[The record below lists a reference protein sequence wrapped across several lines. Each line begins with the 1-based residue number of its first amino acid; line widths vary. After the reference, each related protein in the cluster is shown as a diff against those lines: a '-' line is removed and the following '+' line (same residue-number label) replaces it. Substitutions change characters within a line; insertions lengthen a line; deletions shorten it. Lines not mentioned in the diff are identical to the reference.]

1 MLGIVRRKQEKDRGD
16 EGVYMEENR
25 RKKVTIKDIARE
37 AGISTAAVSLI
48 LNNKPCRILEEKKQL
63 VREVAKRENYVVNQ
77 AAKSL
82 ATRKSHMLALILPDI
97 ENTFFSS
104 LAKQI
109 ENRCRREGYSLIIAS
124 SDERREN
131 DEKLLRVLE
140 SRGVDGVFLILSIE
154 ALEQR
159 QKLLEELSLLSMPYV
174 MIDRTLPDAGCA
186 GVSFDHEQGGYLA
199 AKYLITQ
206 GHTKI
211 GCVYRDDKAGSGK
224 SRLVGYMRALSEH
237 GILVREE
244 YLKKG
249 DYRMESGY
257 HAAGGLL
264 ATDCTAAFICNDM
277 MTLGFLRR
285 LYEEGCQ
292 VPRDYSIVSYDD
304 SLKNY
309 LLGLELTTVV
319 QDIEM
324 LAGEACRL
332 LFGRLADGEDAP
344 KSIVLAPKLTVRGS
358 VRFCGI

>member
-1 MLGIVRRKQEKDRGD
+1 
-16 EGVYMEENR
+16 MEEKN
-25 RKKVTIKDIARE
+25 RKKATIKDIAKE
-37 AGISTAAVSLI
+37 AGVSTAAVSLI
-48 LNNKPCRILEEKKQL
+48 LNNKPCRISEEKRKLVWEAAKQQ
-63 VREVAKRENYVVNQ
+63 NYVVNQ

-124 SDERREN
+124 SDDRREN

-140 SRGVDGVFLILSIE
+140 SRGVDGIFLIPSME
-154 ALEQR
+154 SLEHG
-159 QKLLEELSLLSMPYV
+159 EELLKELALLTMPYV
-174 MIDRTLPDAGCA
+174 MIDRTLPDTSCA
-186 GVSFDHEQGGYLA
+186 SVSFDHEQGGYLA
-199 AKYLITQ
+199 VKYLLTQ
-206 GHTKI
+206 GHTRI

-224 SRLVGYMRALSEH
+224 SRLDGYLRALEEYH
-237 GILVREE
+237 IPVREE

-257 HAAGGLL
+257 LAAQALL
-264 ATDCTAAFICNDM
+264 AEDCTAVFVCNDM

-304 SLKNY
+304 TLTNY

-324 LAGEACRL
+324 LAEEACRL
-332 LFGRLADGEDAP
+332 LFGSLGGEKGTAGEQERLP
-344 KSIVLAPKLTVRGS
+344 RIILTPKLKVRGS
-358 VRFCGI
+358 VEKNTGRNPA